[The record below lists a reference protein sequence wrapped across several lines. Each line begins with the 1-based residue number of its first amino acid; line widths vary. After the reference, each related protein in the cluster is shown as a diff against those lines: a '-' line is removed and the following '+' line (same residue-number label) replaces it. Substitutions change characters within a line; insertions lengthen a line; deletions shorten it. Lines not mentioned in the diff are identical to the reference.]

1 MIGGAG
7 TVSGVPFERSVSSS
21 RQFIVFGGDPRLRG
35 AIADLAEHSK
45 RNVLALLLTG
55 DNWLVPILLN
65 IEQPQANLP
74 EMPRAALNF
83 SQTGSGL
90 KIQLDLLITPE
101 VDPAI
106 VERELVRSILLEIAY
121 RGLPLLPA
129 GVSYATPPDWLIN
142 GISTLRDE
150 SPATLAALE
159 SLGAHPMPLKDLLAQ
174 RPDLLDSQSAN
185 LYRAH
190 AHPLLRPVVLDYQLM
205 AQSLADKKWR
215 GLSKRAAATVQLRE
229 RVSSRMG
236 EADDFM
242 NWFEATQ
249 ASTSSGDFR
258 DYLQAVRTTEELP
271 RRRDAL
277 SVYLD
282 AVELQFQ

>member
-1 MIGGAG
+1 MRVGCGYSERQP
-7 TVSGVPFERSVSSS
+7 VSEVKSDPVLSIVLSAMSILVVDASAATSPERSVSPSE
-21 RQFIVFGGDPRLRG
+21 QFVIYGADAAWRG
-35 AIADLAEHSK
+35 AVSDLAERTK
-45 RNVLALLLTG
+45 ADLLALLRRRDQWTIAAVINL
-55 DNWLVPILLN
+55 
-65 IEQPQANLP
+65 QARAANLP
-74 EMPRAALNF
+74 EIPDSELRF

-190 AHPLLRPVVLDYQLM
+190 ARALVSILTQHVGGRAQL
-205 AQSLADKKWR
+205 QH
-215 GLSKRAAATVQLRE
+215 
-229 RVSSRMG
+229 
-236 EADDFM
+236 
-242 NWFEATQ
+242 
-249 ASTSSGDFR
+249 
-258 DYLQAVRTTEELP
+258 
-271 RRRDAL
+271 
-277 SVYLD
+277 
-282 AVELQFQ
+282 